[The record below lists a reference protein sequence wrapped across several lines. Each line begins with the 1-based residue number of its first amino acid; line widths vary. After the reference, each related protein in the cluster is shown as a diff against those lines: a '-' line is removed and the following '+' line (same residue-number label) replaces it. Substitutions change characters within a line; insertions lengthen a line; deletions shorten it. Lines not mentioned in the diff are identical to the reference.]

1 MVTTDSIDPNT
12 KFESRRLVLAL
23 RKIDPHLGSSVVDSM
38 VSWLKDLG
46 LDLENEMNAFS
57 LIEVEATL
65 CKIFGER
72 LARLLRE
79 DLEVALLNE

>member
-1 MVTTDSIDPNT
+1 LVTTDSIDPNT

>member
-12 KFESRRLVLAL
+12 KFESKRLVLAL
-23 RKIDPHLGSSVVDSM
+23 RKIDLHSESSVVDSM

>member
-23 RKIDPHLGSSVVDSM
+23 RKIDLHSESSVVDSM

>member
-1 MVTTDSIDPNT
+1 LVTTDSIDPNT
-12 KFESRRLVLAL
+12 KFESKRLVLAL
-23 RKIDPHLGSSVVDSM
+23 RKIDLHSESSVVDSM
-38 VSWLKDLG
+38 VSWPKDLG